1 MAVKTV
7 EQYISSLSPSQRAL
21 AQSARQLIVG
31 FSPKVEEQIKW
42 SRPFYLH
49 EGQPLCYLQANRD
62 HLNFGFPAG
71 GALAE
76 KTASP
81 LLEGTGQSMRHVK
94 LSYNKPLPKK
104 ELLSLLKA
112 AAQLASSTCH
122 TGSGKKE
129 KAAKETQITVPE
141 AAPSLQSK
149 KQPAIKASP
158 KPQAHKAH
166 SVKRDGNSSLS
177 GRAAAFADYVEKAD
191 PQWKEP
197 LTQLLQCVDA
207 AMPKEFEAQI
217 LFRMPT
223 YTVPLSMYPAG
234 YGENPEVPL
243 PYLSI
248 GAQKHHLALYHM
260 GLYVDEPMMDWFLKE
275 YKKVMGKE
283 ADMGKSCLRLKKTD
297 GVPCPLLQQLCRKA
311 DAKAFA
317 EGYGKMRQDAK
328 KKQR

>member
-21 AQSARQLIVG
+21 TQEARLLIVG

-42 SRPFYLH
+42 SRPFYLY

-94 LSYNKPLPKK
+94 LFYNKPLPKK
-104 ELLSLLKA
+104 ELLFLLKA
-112 AAQLASSTCH
+112 VAQLSSSTRH
-122 TGSGKKE
+122 TSSGKKE
-129 KAAKETQITVPE
+129 KAAKETQIAVPE
-141 AAPSLQSK
+141 AAPSARGK
-149 KQPAIKASP
+149 KQPASSKAQGD
-158 KPQAHKAH
+158 KTITPQSAEKL
-166 SVKRDGNSSLS
+166 SLS
-177 GRAAAFADYVEKAD
+177 GRAAAFADYVENAD

-260 GLYVDEPMMDWFLKE
+260 GLYVDEPMMGWFLKE
-275 YKKVMGKE
+275 YKNVMGKE

-317 EGYGKMRQDAK
+317 EGYGKMRQGAK